1 MTTELRVGY
10 RRVEVTHPDKVLFP
24 AAGLTKLDLARH
36 YERVAPAMLPH
47 VRDRPLAMRSYPGG
61 IDRPGFF
68 IKATPRHF
76 PDWIDRVEVP
86 KKGGTVTQVVVG
98 EAATLVYL
106 AAQNVVEPHV
116 FPSRADMPDR
126 PDRLIVDLDPSHER
140 FAEVRAAARAV
151 GDRLRGVGLCPYA
164 MTSGSRGI
172 HVVAPLRRGPSF
184 PEVHRLARALAEEM
198 VAENPDELTLEWH
211 TAERGERIYLDVN
224 RNAYAQHAIAA
235 YGVRAR
241 PNAPVATPLH
251 WEELSDPGLRPDGWT
266 ITTIGARLDEAD
278 PWLGMYRHARRL
290 PDASRR

>member
-1 MTTELRVGY
+1 MTELRVGR
-10 RRVEVTHPDKVLFP
+10 RRVEVTHPEKVLFP

-47 VRDRPLAMRSYPGG
+47 VRDRPLTMRAYPAGVE
-61 IDRPGFF
+61 RPGFF
-68 IKATPRHF
+68 LKAAPAHF
-76 PDWIDRVEVP
+76 PDWIPRVSIP
-86 KKGGTVTQVVVG
+86 KRGGTVTHVIVR

-116 FPSRADMPDR
+116 FASRADAPDR
-126 PDRLIVDLDPSHER
+126 PDRLIIDLDPSHER
-140 FAEVRAAARAV
+140 FDEVRAAAREV
-151 GDRLRGVGLCPYA
+151 GDRLRDLGLRPYA

-184 PEVHRLARALAEEM
+184 TDVHRLARAMAERM
-198 VAENPDELTLEWH
+198 VAEHPDQLTLEWH

-241 PNAPVATPLH
+241 PSAPVATPLD
-251 WEELSDPGLRPDGWT
+251 WDELSDSSLRPDGWT
-266 ITTIGARLDEAD
+266 ITTIGARLEDGD
-278 PWLGMYRHARRL
+278 PWRGMYRHARGL
-290 PDASRR
+290 PATT